1 MHRSR
6 KSGSRNSVY
15 RPPFSRTSSSDASRM
30 PVWRGKLSVSDRARS
45 AFSALMEVSLI
56 VRLFFQLPS
65 FGCVKSSR
73 PSMANRTSSW
83 FHSSTSTAIL
93 RSLMLIM
100 SSSQDSRRPGL
111 EDEMRRHS
119 FVGTSFASRFMWFRC
134 SSIFSCD
141 CLSSSLPSRWAGVTL
156 YRRASSSGYLV
167 TRCTGT
173 WNERVEIHS
182 PQHGILHLRDAQK
195 DAQQLLLL
203 LEVREQQA
211 GGALPHTVALK
222 RVQHWGRLE
231 EDLTNAHRE
240 QIVVAL
246 LVRDVQRIAHP
257 LRQEL
262 VVLQQFF
269 HVQKDCRELLLVEQ
283 AGDQHRLIELL
294 QSRPYFSSVSTISV
308 MISFRSARFLPH
320 LRQTSGA
327 YMTPD
332 SVTCVSTG
340 PSQSS
345 HSALVVVL
353 VVVVLIGFCHRLR
366 DVLLVS
372 DPTPESF
379 RSISADALL
388 LRPLLSVPAD
398 RDVSS
403 LESLIPDRCDSLLL
417 MSDIWRWWCRSSV
430 IGSASSSSRMMSPA
444 APNWNPYDPS
454 SCTMPR
460 SFAST
465 RYDKMSYLEAP
476 SKIDRALRC
485 FSKSTSSIGGAVS
498 GSGGGMSLIS
508 S

>member
-45 AFSALMEVSLI
+45 AFSALIEVSLI

-119 FVGTSFASRFMWFRC
+119 FVGTSFVSRFMWFRC

-141 CLSSSLPSRWAGVTL
+141 CFSSSLPSRWAGVTL

-173 WNERVEIHS
+173 WNI
-182 PQHGILHLRDAQK
+182 
-195 DAQQLLLL
+195 
-203 LEVREQQA
+203 REQQT
-211 GGALPHTVALK
+211 GGTLPHTVALE
-222 RVQHWGRLE
+222 RVQHRGRLE
-231 EDLTNAHRE
+231 EDLTNAHRK

-320 LRQTSGA
+320 FRQTSGA

-345 HSALVVVL
+345 HSELVVVL

-417 MSDIWRWWCRSSV
+417 MSDIWR
-430 IGSASSSSRMMSPA
+430 
-444 APNWNPYDPS
+444 
-454 SCTMPR
+454 
-460 SFAST
+460 
-465 RYDKMSYLEAP
+465 
-476 SKIDRALRC
+476 
-485 FSKSTSSIGGAVS
+485 
-498 GSGGGMSLIS
+498 
-508 S
+508 